1 MTKLQVIN
9 TFLTER
15 LMATLNEI
23 MDMIGGTVLQYETE
37 LDSAQKDNEYLRR
50 RLKEIEKLVE
60 SNGTLTL
67 LRQQRVLPKSAAVYV
82 L

>member
-23 MDMIGGTVLQYETE
+23 MDMIGGTVLQYEQE
-37 LDSAQKDNEYLRR
+37 LDSVQKDNEYLKK
-50 RLKEIEKLVE
+50 RLMEIEKIVE
-60 SNGTLTL
+60 SNGTSTL
-67 LRQQRVLPKSAAVYV
+67 RTK
-82 L
+82 